1 MLDKETRLGLLR
13 EMHYVRLVE
22 EEIAARYPGE
32 QMRCPVHLSIGQE
45 GVPAGFALA
54 VLDTDYAVSTHR
66 GHAHYL
72 AKGGDLGA
80 MIAEIYGKSTGCS
93 KGKGG
98 SMHLIDLA
106 VRFMGSTAIVGNSI
120 PIGVGLGLS
129 SQLRV
134 KDDVSCIFLGD
145 GAVEEGVFFES
156 LNFAAVKKLPVLFIC
171 ENNLYSVYSPFRVRQ
186 PESRS
191 IARMVEAFGVKSVQ
205 ADGNDAELV
214 YKSLTNA
221 FREIRGGGGPVFI
234 EFLTY
239 RWREHCG
246 PSFDDDLG
254 YRSDE
259 EVAYWKQRDPIK
271 LLTDKLSRD
280 VPDFDL
286 VSNDLI
292 SQLKAKIMRAFQF
305 AEDSPFPDPSE
316 AFNGVFSNG

>member
-1 MLDKETRLGLLR
+1 M
-13 EMHYVRLVE
+13 
-22 EEIAARYPGE
+22 
-32 QMRCPVHLSIGQE
+32 
-45 GVPAGFALA
+45 
-54 VLDTDYAVSTHR
+54 
-66 GHAHYL
+66 
-72 AKGGDLGA
+72 
-80 MIAEIYGKSTGCS
+80 
-93 KGKGG
+93 
-98 SMHLIDLA
+98 
-106 VRFMGSTAIVGNSI
+106 
-120 PIGVGLGLS
+120 
-129 SQLRV
+129 
-134 KDDVSCIFLGD
+134 
-145 GAVEEGVFFES
+145 
-156 LNFAAVKKLPVLFIC
+156 
-171 ENNLYSVYSPFRVRQ
+171 
-186 PESRS
+186 
-191 IARMVEAFGVKSVQ
+191 
-205 ADGNDAELV
+205 

>member
-32 QMRCPVHLSIGQE
+32 QLRCPVHLSIGQE

-129 SQLRV
+129 SQLRAS
-134 KDDVSCIFLGD
+134 DDVSCIFLGD

-214 YKSLTNA
+214 YESLTNA

-246 PSFDDDLG
+246 PSIDDDLG

-280 VPDFDL
+280 IPDFDL